1 MSQGYHGLMRKLLW
15 TICGLHCVTLAFAA
29 DISYSSFQRGSA
41 YFHLIRPNLNHET
54 VSAETRYTS
63 KLTSIGNL
71 WADDVPVAAIT
82 GTFFAWENQKPVAE
96 VTVDGNL
103 MCPGRRGSLIAID
116 WFGKAHILH
125 PGYRQEL
132 DWFPFRY
139 GLRGSSGS
147 ALTAAGGGPVRSR
160 RGRRRS
166 ARCARPAST
175 RYRHGGDPAHPAAGC
190 RAPRGCRSGRGRTT
204 PLPRSGRR

>member
-41 YFHLIRPNLNHET
+41 YFHLIRANLNHET

-139 GLRGSSGS
+139 GLRG
-147 ALTAAGGGPVRSR
+147 PVRWRRPRLQR
-160 RGRRRS
+160 RGLPDR
-166 ARCARPAST
+166 
-175 RYRHGGDPAHPAAGC
+175 G
-190 RAPRGCRSGRGRTT
+190 APRRAVSVVAGRGRVAVTD
-204 PLPRSGRR
+204 R